1 MSATLRTLGASAT
14 FLLALSAC
22 SGGDPAGPT
31 TGELAV
37 TTDFA
42 VLAANS
48 AAEDIEMMG
57 GPSGALGLGL
67 FGLAVPGPHGP
78 FAARDLGCRSLQRP
92 GLEVT
97 RTCTF
102 TDAAG
107 APQDAY
113 DPATTDS
120 VRIQTA
126 VNGERSH
133 ERWSASISR
142 SSDLT
147 VTGLAGAETQRTWNG
162 TGEESVSRSQHGDG
176 SAARGYTLETTFTIN
191 EVVVPVPGGPG
202 KWPLSGSITRTA
214 TGEITSG
221 PRAGQGFSRT
231 ATITFNGTGQVTMTV
246 GTETFTVD
254 LSARR
259 AARRP

>member
-1 MSATLRTLGASAT
+1 MPTTRRTLGASAAV
-14 FLLALSAC
+14 LLALAAC
-22 SGGDPAGPT
+22 QGGDPAGPT

-42 VLAANS
+42 VLAAHG
-48 AAEDIEMMG
+48 AAEDVEMMG
-57 GPSGALGLGL
+57 GPAGALGLGL

-78 FAARDLGCRSLQRP
+78 FAARDLGCRSLERP

-102 TDAAG
+102 ADGAG

-113 DPATTDS
+113 DPATTAS
-120 VRIQTA
+120 VRIQTT
-126 VNGERSH
+126 VEGGRSH
-133 ERWSASISR
+133 ERWSASLSR
-142 SSDLT
+142 TSDVT

-162 TGEESVSRSQHGDG
+162 TGEESVSRSQHGEG
-176 SAARGYTLETTFTIN
+176 SSARGYTLETTITIDN
-191 EVVVPVPGGPG
+191 VVVPVPGGPG

-221 PRAGQGFSRT
+221 PRAGQGFTRT
-231 ATITFNGTGQVTMTV
+231 ATITFNGTAQVTMTV